1 MRTASTIVRLG
12 SVGPSYRSNCL
23 LSNNIC
29 NRAASAANTSGST
42 VNSCRLASIACWGA
56 IWRSPDRSTRAIV
69 TASAIPR
76 AGSPALGA
84 CHRPHFTATQCLPW
98 ARSWAA
104 ITSSSRLAAEY
115 ATTPCPP
122 HTPITEEHSRVRTS
136 GRSGHSSI
144 IWARPSTLAAKLST
158 TAADVTPGAVPE
170 ITLPAACTINEAPTP
185 PYSAAIADNW
195 VGSVISH
202 GGDTIT
208 VPCCFLSMAT
218 VA

>member
-1 MRTASTIVRLG
+1 M
-12 SVGPSYRSNCL
+12 
-23 LSNNIC
+23 
-29 NRAASAANTSGST
+29 
-42 VNSCRLASIACWGA
+42 
-56 IWRSPDRSTRAIV
+56 
-69 TASAIPR
+69 
-76 AGSPALGA
+76 
-84 CHRPHFTATQCLPW
+84 
-98 ARSWAA
+98 
-104 ITSSSRLAAEY
+104 
-115 ATTPCPP
+115 
-122 HTPITEEHSRVRTS
+122 
-136 GRSGHSSI
+136 
-144 IWARPSTLAAKLST
+144 ST